1 MYYRQLSAGIIRKK
15 DKIKTIFVSP
25 EVPKDQANKT
35 GIDIMIFILIF
46 MEKCLNY
53 DAIHDFSVLLRT
65 GSNQAD
71 KYRFRSH
78 TRKLKNYASFLKQF
92 SNYFRMGGFIY

>member
-25 EVPKDQANKT
+25 EVPKDKANKT

-46 MEKCLNY
+46 MENCLYY
-53 DAIHDFSVLLRT
+53 DAIHDFSVGWEPVLIKRIIIDLEAILE
-65 GSNQAD
+65 N
-71 KYRFRSH
+71 
-78 TRKLKNYASFLKQF
+78 LKITPVF
-92 SNYFRMGGFIY
+92 